1 MCKSLT
7 ADLPDQQKCK
17 PNKGIG
23 SYNNFMLNAL
33 PVSEHIR
40 YYICIITSAEYLC
53 C

>member
-1 MCKSLT
+1 MRR
-7 ADLPDQQKCK
+7 
-17 PNKGIG
+17 
-23 SYNNFMLNAL
+23 LNTL